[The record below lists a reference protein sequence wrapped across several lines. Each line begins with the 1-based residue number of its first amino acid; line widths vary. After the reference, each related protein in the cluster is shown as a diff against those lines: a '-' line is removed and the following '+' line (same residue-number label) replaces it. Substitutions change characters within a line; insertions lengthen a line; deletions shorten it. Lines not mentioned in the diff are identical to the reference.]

1 MSYSPER
8 REAVLK
14 KMLPPNQRSIP
25 ELAKEEGIAEPTLYA
40 WRTKARKEGRLMP
53 DSNNTP
59 EGWSSR
65 DKFAAVLE
73 TATMSQAEVAEYCR
87 SKGIHTSQLE
97 AWREACIQANDWE
110 RESNALLKSATKA
123 ADKKAKKLER
133 ELLRKEK
140 ALAEAAAL
148 LVLRGKLHA
157 LYGEDEDV

>member
-1 MSYSPER
+1 MGYSPER

-25 ELAKEEGIAEPTLYA
+25 ELAREEGIAEPTLYA
-40 WRTKARKEGRLMP
+40 WRTKARQEGRLMP

-87 SKGIHTSQLE
+87 SKGIHTTQIN
-97 AWREACIQANDWE
+97 AWQEACMLANDWD
-110 RESNALLKSATKA
+110 RESNAQLKSATKA
-123 ADKKAKKLER
+123 ADKRTKTLER
-133 ELLRKEK
+133 ELLRKDK
-140 ALAEAAAL
+140 ALAETAAL
-148 LVLRGKLHA
+148 LVLRGKLNA